1 MTHYFISDL
10 HLDAQHPKMSNGFFG
25 FVKSLQESGSAKAE
39 SLYILGDFFET
50 WVGDDYQDSLSE
62 QIKCSLKELSDSGV
76 AVYFMHGNRD
86 FLMGEQFANQCGGTL
101 LDEGTIITVGN
112 DRALLMHGD
121 SLCTRDIE
129 YMKARQLLRNP
140 LWQADFLSKPMDARV
155 AFAAQARSES
165 QSSQQM
171 KANDIMDV
179 TQADGDSEMTKAG
192 VVRLIHGHTHRPN
205 THSWEFNGEARERI
219 VQGDW
224 SDSKGWMIRWEAG
237 ELPSLE
243 SFEF

>member
-1 MTHYFISDL
+1 
-10 HLDAQHPKMSNGFFG
+10 MSNGFFG
-25 FVKSLQESGSAKAE
+25 FVKNLQNSDSAHAE

-50 WVGDDYQDSLSE
+50 WVGDDYQDDLSE

-179 TQADGDSEMTKAG
+179 TQADVDSEMTKAG

-205 THSWEFNGEARERI
+205 THVWEINGEARERI
-219 VQGDW
+219 VLGDW

>member
-1 MTHYFISDL
+1 M
-10 HLDAQHPKMSNGFFG
+10 
-25 FVKSLQESGSAKAE
+25 
-39 SLYILGDFFET
+39 
-50 WVGDDYQDSLSE
+50 SE

-179 TQADGDSEMTKAG
+179 TQADVDSEMTKAG

-219 VQGDW
+219 VLGDW
-224 SDSKGWMIRWEAG
+224 SESKGWMIRWEAG

>member
-25 FVKSLQESGSAKAE
+25 FVKNLQESGSAKAE

-121 SLCTRDIE
+121 SLCTR
-129 YMKARQLLRNP
+129 
-140 LWQADFLSKPMDARV
+140 
-155 AFAAQARSES
+155 
-165 QSSQQM
+165 
-171 KANDIMDV
+171 
-179 TQADGDSEMTKAG
+179 
-192 VVRLIHGHTHRPN
+192 
-205 THSWEFNGEARERI
+205 
-219 VQGDW
+219 
-224 SDSKGWMIRWEAG
+224 
-237 ELPSLE
+237 
-243 SFEF
+243 

>member
-25 FVKSLQESGSAKAE
+25 FVKNLQESGSAKAE

-179 TQADGDSEMTKAG
+179 TQADVDSEMTKAG

-205 THSWEFNGEARERI
+205 THVWEFNGEARERI
-219 VQGDW
+219 VLGDW

>member
-10 HLDAQHPKMSNGFFG
+10 HLDAQHPKMANGFFG
-25 FVKSLQESGSAKAE
+25 FVKNLQNSDSVHAE

-50 WVGDDYQDSLSE
+50 WVGDDYQDDLSE
-62 QIKCSLKELSDSGV
+62 QIKRSLKELSDSGV
-76 AVYFMHGNRD
+76 TVYFMHGNRD
-86 FLMGEQFANQCGGTL
+86 FLMGEQFAKECGGTL
-101 LDEGTIITVGN
+101 LDEGTIITVGD

-179 TQADGDSEMTKAG
+179 TQADVDSEMTKAG

-219 VQGDW
+219 VLGDW
-224 SDSKGWMIRWEAG
+224 SESKGWMIRWEAG

>member
-1 MTHYFISDL
+1 
-10 HLDAQHPKMSNGFFG
+10 
-25 FVKSLQESGSAKAE
+25 
-39 SLYILGDFFET
+39 
-50 WVGDDYQDSLSE
+50 LSE

-101 LDEGTIITVGN
+101 LDEDTIITVGN

-179 TQADGDSEMTKAG
+179 TQADVDSEMTKAG

-219 VQGDW
+219 VLGDW

>member
-62 QIKCSLKELSDSGV
+62 QIKCSLNELSDSGV

-179 TQADGDSEMTKAG
+179 TQADVDSEMTKAG

-219 VQGDW
+219 VLGDW